1 MHAGWCTR
9 RSVLA
14 DTHPACGRQG
24 YAPRPPMKITLT
36 DESLLPV
43 LLSFLRKERCVAY
56 YEGGGIEAVRP
67 HSFGAQE
74 SSELRAIVR
83 RWWEENP
90 EAQVEM
96 SE

>member
-1 MHAGWCTR
+1 
-9 RSVLA
+9 
-14 DTHPACGRQG
+14 
-24 YAPRPPMKITLT
+24 MKLTLR
-36 DESLLPV
+36 DESLLPD
-43 LLSFLRKERCVAY
+43 LLAFLRGAGCVAY
-56 YEGGGIEAVRP
+56 YEGGCIVAVRP

-74 SSELRAIVR
+74 SSELRAIVK